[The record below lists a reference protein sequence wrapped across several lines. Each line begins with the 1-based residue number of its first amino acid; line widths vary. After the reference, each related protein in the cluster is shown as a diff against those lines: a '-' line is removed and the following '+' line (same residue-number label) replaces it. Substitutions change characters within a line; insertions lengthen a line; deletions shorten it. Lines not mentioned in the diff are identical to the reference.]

1 VARASSAA
9 TAHTWRGHVLPP
21 VGLQRILGT
30 AAAAAL
36 GLDSYVHLHDAGFYD
51 AVKTSVISQGTLFR
65 VQGALAAAIG
75 LALLV
80 RPSRLW
86 WSVAFIVAVS
96 AFSAVML
103 YRYVDVGPLGPI
115 PNMYEPTWAPPG
127 KLASAWAEGAATILT
142 AAGLLMTG
150 AKPTW
155 RDQRWNHR

>member
-1 VARASSAA
+1 MAKASSAA
-9 TAHTWRGHVLPP
+9 TAHTWWRHVLPP
-21 VGLQRILGT
+21 VGLQRILGA

-65 VQGALAAAIG
+65 MQGALAAAIG

-86 WSVAFIVAVS
+86 WSAAFIVAVS
-96 AFSAVML
+96 AFGAVML

-127 KLASAWAEGAATILT
+127 KLASAWAEGAAAILT
-142 AAGLLMTG
+142 AAGFLNAG

-155 RDQRWNHR
+155 RHQRWNHR

>member
-1 VARASSAA
+1 VARASTAA
-9 TAHTWRGHVLPP
+9 TAHTWWRHALSP

-96 AFSAVML
+96 AFGAVML
-103 YRYVDVGPLGPI
+103 YRYVDVGPSGRFPTCTSPPGPR
-115 PNMYEPTWAPPG
+115 PANSPPPGPKAPPPSSPPP
-127 KLASAWAEGAATILT
+127 AS
-142 AAGLLMTG
+142 
-150 AKPTW
+150 
-155 RDQRWNHR
+155 